1 MTPHYRTILS
11 ELAQIM
17 EESAN
22 FKDKLGAAIV
32 QAMLDT
38 NHEGNL
44 DELHRLISAYRAG
57 TIQRSGAEE
66 PPYEDG

>member
-1 MTPHYRTILS
+1 
-11 ELAQIM
+11 M